1 MPPDLPPLVQRT
13 VERLIRAF
21 APDRIM
27 LFGSYAKG
35 TAHPASD
42 VDLLVVAR
50 LEGSPLAYQRRAR
63 QLAADCF
70 PRIDVVF
77 ATPEDIAEAPTAK
90 SPFLLSIL
98 GGAIIL
104 YPSPASDA
112 AGVSGDDRSAAIPP
126 HGPRRGHRRL

>member
-13 VERLIRAF
+13 IERLVRAF

-35 TAHPASD
+35 TAQPASD

-50 LEGSPLAYQRRAR
+50 LDGNPLIHQRRAR

-70 PRIDVVF
+70 PRVDVVF

-98 GGAIIL
+98 GNAITL
-104 YPSPASDA
+104 YSSPANGAADA
-112 AGVSGDDRSAAIPP
+112 PTLS
-126 HGPRRGHRRL
+126 